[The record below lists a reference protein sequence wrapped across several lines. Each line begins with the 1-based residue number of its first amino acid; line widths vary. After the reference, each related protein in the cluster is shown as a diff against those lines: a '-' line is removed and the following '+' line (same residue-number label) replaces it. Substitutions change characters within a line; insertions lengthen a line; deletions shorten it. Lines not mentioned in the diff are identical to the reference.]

1 MPWMLPSPSAL
12 ASALSSSSWQD
23 VQSMLEHTT
32 LEKVTSFTQAAMHY
46 APSNGAKGERYR
58 KVDKTPWKNHGNGNI
73 WN

>member
-1 MPWMLPSPSAL
+1 
-12 ASALSSSSWQD
+12 
-23 VQSMLEHTT
+23 VQSMLEYTT